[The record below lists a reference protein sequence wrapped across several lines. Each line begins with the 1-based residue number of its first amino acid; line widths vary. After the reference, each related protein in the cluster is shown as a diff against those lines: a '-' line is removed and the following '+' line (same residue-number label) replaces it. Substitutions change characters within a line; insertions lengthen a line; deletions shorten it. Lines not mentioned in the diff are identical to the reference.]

1 MKTSNKYG
9 CYGMAFLTLLQFF
22 RQNKAHSTKTPIKTN
37 NVHRSA
43 EIEVPGLGLIINYK
57 TCIIEKPPKIDLMQ
71 NKSDLSKT
79 LKTRANGSPLTKI
92 QNFTN
97 STPQKI
103 LSASQITSK
112 NKFKIEVEGRNLSAT
127 ALLENIDAYTNQVTM
142 AAAGTNLNQ
151 NIELANHN
159 NNKLVANKPLIG
171 KLQQIHKSTPI
182 KSTLNVSHFP
192 QIEIKGHNFDT
203 QSNECDTFSNANT
216 IPSSTVNMQSLNL
229 NKKPNALNDS
239 DLFRRRNSD
248 DEIPFKDAFNISA
261 MLNSKPYQLSRLSNK
276 KSSISG

>member
-1 MKTSNKYG
+1 MN
-9 CYGMAFLTLLQFF
+9 CFLTLLQFF
-22 RQNKAHSTKTPIKTN
+22 RQNKAQNTKTPIKSN

-43 EIEVPGLGLIINYK
+43 EIQVPGLGLIINYK
-57 TCIIEKPPKIDLMQ
+57 TCIVEKPPKIDLLQ

-92 QNFTN
+92 QNSAD

-127 ALLENIDAYTNQVTM
+127 ALLENIDAYTNQVSM
-142 AAAGTNLNQ
+142 VVAGTNLNQ
-151 NIELANHN
+151 NIELANHNNN

-171 KLQQIHKSTPI
+171 KLQQIPKSKPI

-203 QSNECDTFSNANT
+203 QSNEFDTNSNVNT
-216 IPSSTVNMQSLNL
+216 IPSSTVNMQSLSL
-229 NKKPNALNDS
+229 NKKANVFNDA

-248 DEIPFKDAFNISA
+248 DEIPFKDAFNVSA